1 MQPSMILLSIFPQI
15 CSKRAIGISLT
26 EGRKQPLRQGIQLQ
40 IFHCSSWLKQH
51 IPYVRSQMNAM
62 QLPTQHPG
70 TTPYSGRLR
79 TALRDALRV
88 KQETAA
94 PCIVD
99 PFTASEP
106 SVEAACADHTNLK
119 TDMGEARM
127 SKASSQR
134 RTGVCG
140 NDT

>member
-26 EGRKQPLRQGIQLQ
+26 EGRKQPLRRGVQLQ

-51 IPYVRSQMNAM
+51 IPYVRSQMDAM

-99 PFTASEP
+99 PSQP
-106 SVEAACADHTNLK
+106 LSHQ
-119 TDMGEARM
+119 
-127 SKASSQR
+127 SKQPAQIIPTSKL
-134 RTGVCG
+134 T
-140 NDT
+140 